1 MKWITAVSIVFL
13 TSTICLTRKLQ
24 ILADPF
30 VQILALPQPTPTP
43 HTIKTCLA
51 WLKKTFDEV
60 GFSFMFSG
68 VSADITETCQ
78 ARNET
83 YSISDSEQCDKYYV
97 CEKTGKTTERLCD
110 DGFVFS
116 EAIRQCDY
124 PHNSDC
130 SKRPKLRKLSD
141 HRFIETEN

>member
-24 ILADPF
+24 NPF

-51 WLKKTFDEV
+51 WLKKTFDKGLV
-60 GFSFMFSG
+60 FFMFSG

-97 CEKTGKTTERLCD
+97 CEKTGKTTERL
-110 DGFVFS
+110 
-116 EAIRQCDY
+116 
-124 PHNSDC
+124 
-130 SKRPKLRKLSD
+130 
-141 HRFIETEN
+141 